1 MLQYF
6 IYQVPFFWI
15 RSLLLEITDVSWTRD
30 LLSWKVLNPG
40 GTLPRNHR
48 KYLSTAITRN
58 FSMNNS
64 ESRTAMWAAL
74 QKFRSKWSNP
84 RTNVT
89 SHLPIIELVLFG
101 RAWWMS
107 YLTSSQVSDC
117 KILNNYHDDYPK
129 KLDNFNDQHK
139 IKGTIGMSLVESLS
153 RIWWTISL

>member
-1 MLQYF
+1 MFHLSGSALLNQIF
-6 IYQVPFFWI
+6 ALGDHWRFLNQ
-15 RSLLLEITDVSWTRD
+15 RSVELESAQSGRTWP
-30 LLSWKVLNPG
+30 W
-40 GTLPRNHR
+40 NHR

-74 QKFRSKWSNP
+74 QKFRSNP

-117 KILNNYHDDYPK
+117 KILNNYQDDYPK
-129 KLDNFNDQHK
+129 KIDNFNLIKRHFMIK
-139 IKGTIGMSLVESLS
+139 IGRVHNWS
-153 RIWWTISL
+153 RWRARFSN